1 MDMLSREEK
10 RDIIRRVIDENGR
23 QFVVAAMVDGANG
36 FHSPGQ
42 AEGCIDRFL
51 EGEDNDYSERCVALF
66 EFDLIEMMYDDIAS
80 FTRVLEEGRERVFR
94 SRVRPMAI
102 CAHGP
107 EVPLLYSTMGH

>member
-1 MDMLSREEK
+1 
-10 RDIIRRVIDENGR
+10 
-23 QFVVAAMVDGANG
+23 VV
-36 FHSPGQ
+36 
-42 AEGCIDRFL
+42 
-51 EGEDNDYSERCVALF
+51 LF